1 MGSVPLPEE
10 AAIVL
15 VRSSVHSLKR
25 WSWMHEYSLVTE
37 LVEEC
42 QRRAGQRRV
51 RSVTVRC
58 PATVDRLELKTLFV
72 AVSTEHHMA
81 GVRFET
87 VNTPWRCTCGYE
99 GELPPEAH
107 VGHLAVC
114 PRCSVVQP
122 LEDVL
127 ELVAVDTET

>member
-1 MGSVPLPEE
+1 
-10 AAIVL
+10 
-15 VRSSVHSLKR
+15 
-25 WSWMHEYSLVTE
+25 MHEYSLVTE

-81 GVRFET
+81 GVRFEIL
-87 VNTPWRCTCGYE
+87 VVSDVRSVSN
-99 GELPPEAH
+99 AI
-107 VGHLAVC
+107 V
-114 PRCSVVQP
+114 SVVVGGGIRQ
-122 LEDVL
+122 DW
-127 ELVAVDTET
+127 